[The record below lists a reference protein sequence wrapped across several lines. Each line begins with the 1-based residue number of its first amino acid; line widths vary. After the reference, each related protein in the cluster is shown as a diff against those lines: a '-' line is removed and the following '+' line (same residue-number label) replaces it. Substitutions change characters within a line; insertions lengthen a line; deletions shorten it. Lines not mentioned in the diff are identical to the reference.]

1 MATVASDAGRVYA
14 AMKHGEVRPN
24 QKTWSDPTTKM
35 IFQVLVFDSCTF
47 LLETVLEGRREP
59 VWQVFDIFS
68 SSVAICFKIV
78 FDIFLCGGDSLKK
91 VFQ

>member
-24 QKTWSDPTTKM
+24 RKTWSDPTTNM

-59 VWQVFDIFS
+59 VWQVFDIF
-68 SSVAICFKIV
+68 F
-78 FDIFLCGGDSLKK
+78 FFGGNLFQNSL
-91 VFQ
+91 

>member
-24 QKTWSDPTTKM
+24 RKTWSDPTTKI

-59 VWQVFDIFS
+59 VWQVFDEVLFVGNWFQNI
-68 SSVAICFKIV
+68 
-78 FDIFLCGGDSLKK
+78 FDIFFVVAIREK
-91 VFQ
+91 

>member
-24 QKTWSDPTTKM
+24 RKTWSDPTTKI

-59 VWQVFDIFS
+59 VWQVFDIF
-68 SSVAICFKIV
+68 
-78 FDIFLCGGDSLKK
+78 FLRCQFVSK
-91 VFQ
+91 